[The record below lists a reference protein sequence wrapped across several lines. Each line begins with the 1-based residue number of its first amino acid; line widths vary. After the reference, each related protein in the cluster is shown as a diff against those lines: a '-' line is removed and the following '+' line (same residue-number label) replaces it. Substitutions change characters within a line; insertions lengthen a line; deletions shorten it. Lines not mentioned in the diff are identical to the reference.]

1 MHIVYLYKDY
11 WPVMGGIESHLRTL
25 AEGVAAAGHR
35 VSVVVCQPA
44 AGAIAP
50 TELHNG
56 VAIYRVPRHLDISSS
71 AFSFALAS
79 IVRQLQPDVVHLQMP
94 WPGGDLALLG
104 SDTPLVVTY
113 QSDIVRQH
121 VLRYVYAPLLQ
132 HTLSRARAIVV
143 TSPQYRDSSPWLLRF
158 VEKCVVIPLAI
169 HAPPYP
175 DSDRIAYWQARFPNS
190 CALWVGRMRYY
201 KGLHTLMD
209 AMRDTPAEMPL
220 VLVGD
225 GPLAGEL
232 QHNARQYGIAS
243 RVHFVGSLSD
253 EEVHALHRVARFFV
267 FPSQV
272 RAEAFGLSLLEAM
285 TAGLPAITCEIGTA
299 TSFVNQHMQTGIVV
313 APADASA
320 LAHAMTLLWS
330 DTALCHRY
338 AEHASRWTAAHFRV
352 TQMVADT
359 ITLYQ
364 RILT

>member
-44 AGAIAP
+44 HGAVAA

-56 VAIYRVPRHLDISSS
+56 VTIYRVPRHLDIASS
-71 AFSFALAS
+71 AFSFALTS

-104 SDTPLVVTY
+104 SDTPVVVTY

-121 VLRYVYAPLLQ
+121 VLRHVYAPLL
-132 HTLSRARAIVV
+132 HRTLSHARAIIA

-158 VEKCVVIPLAI
+158 ANKCEVIPLAI
-169 HAPPYP
+169 HAPAPP
-175 DSDRIAYWQARFPNS
+175 DDDRIAAWHARFPDS

-201 KGLHTLMD
+201 KGLHTLM
-209 AMRDTPAEMPL
+209 AAVRDTPGDMPL

-225 GPLAGEL
+225 GPMAGVL
-232 QHNARQYGIAS
+232 QQDARQHGVAS
-243 RVHFVGSLSD
+243 RVHFVGSLPD
-253 EEVHALHRVARFFV
+253 ADVHALHRVARFFV
-267 FPSQV
+267 FPSHV
-272 RAEAFGLSLLEAM
+272 RAEAFGLALLEAM

-299 TSFVNQHMQTGIVV
+299 TSFVNQHMQTGLVV
-313 APADASA
+313 APADAPA
-320 LAHAMTLLWS
+320 LARAMTQLWS
-330 DTALCHRY
+330 DAALCQRF
-338 AEHASRWTAAHFRV
+338 AVHATRWTAAHFRV

-359 ITLYQ
+359 IALYQ
-364 RILT
+364 RVRP

>member
-1 MHIVYLYKDY
+1 
-11 WPVMGGIESHLRTL
+11 MGGIESHLRTL

-132 HTLSRARAIVV
+132 HTLSRARAIVA

-158 VEKCVVIPLAI
+158 VE
-169 HAPPYP
+169 
-175 DSDRIAYWQARFPNS
+175 R
-190 CALWVGRMRYY
+190 RMRYY